1 MNLTSI
7 IAYLIATAIPAAVL
21 FFIYKR
27 NLYQTGSFAFVGG
40 SFIWGAGVFL
50 VVSLLNRNLLRLELV
65 EQLTLV
71 QFIAPITEEILK
83 GLLFVFLFRKI
94 NFTYFVD
101 GAIYGFAVGIGFAVL
116 ENYEYIANFESAAL
130 SIAIGRVIST
140 NLIHASA
147 TALVGIAFGL
157 ARFQKG
163 FRLVGQILA
172 GLLVAIALHVMF
184 NNLVTRVSSGL
195 LLLYAAAVGIFATVV
210 ITRLIKRGLVQA
222 RTWIQEKLGA
232 TDRVTTSET
241 KLVDQI
247 QDAKGLRAT
256 LAEAFGEDQADQI
269 QNFLMIQ
276 ARLGI
281 HRKNLDKFE
290 DPAMKRETEAEMT
303 KLRAEMDAIRRQV
316 GTYAMMTLRGIF
328 PPDDG
333 PLWGAL
339 EDTIA
344 TRMQQP
350 RPAGGGLWGA
360 LDNQTTRRRDPDP
373 APPPPL
379 EEE

>member
-40 SFIWGAGVFL
+40 SFIWGAAMFML
-50 VVSLLNRNLLRLELV
+50 VSLLNRNLLRLELV

-83 GLLFVFLFRKI
+83 GLLFVYLFRKI

-130 SIAIGRVIST
+130 SIAIGRVVST

-172 GLLVAIALHVMF
+172 GLLVAMALHVMF

-210 ITRLIKRGLVQA
+210 ITRLIKTGLTQA

-232 TDRVTTSET
+232 SDRVTSSET

-247 QDAKGLRAT
+247 QDAKALRAT
-256 LAEAFGEDQADQI
+256 LAEVFGEDQADQI
-269 QNFLMIQ
+269 QTFLMIQ

-290 DPAMKRETEAEMT
+290 DPAMKRETEAEMA
-303 KLRAEMDAIRRQV
+303 KLRAEMDGLRRQL

-328 PPDDG
+328 PPDEG

-360 LDNQTTRRRDPDP
+360 LDSQTTRRQETT
-373 APPPPL
+373 PPPDS
-379 EEE
+379 E

>member
-27 NLYQTGSFAFVGG
+27 NLYQTGSFTFVGG
-40 SFIWGAGVFL
+40 SFIWGAAVFL
-50 VVSLLNRNLLRLELV
+50 FVSLLNRNLLRLELV

-163 FRLVGQILA
+163 LRLIGQILA
-172 GLLVAIALHVMF
+172 GLLVAMALHVMF

-210 ITRLIKRGLVQA
+210 ITRLIKTGLTQA

-247 QDAKGLRAT
+247 QDGKALRAT
-256 LAEAFGEDQADQI
+256 LAEVFGEDQADQI

-281 HRKNLDKFE
+281 HRKNLEKFE
-290 DPAMKRETEAEMT
+290 DPALKRQTEDEMA
-303 KLRAEMDAIRRQV
+303 KLRAEMDGLRRQL

-328 PPDDG
+328 PPDEG

-339 EDTIA
+339 ENTIA

-360 LDNQTTRRRDPDP
+360 LDTQTTRRRDLPPP
-373 APPPPL
+373 APPPS
-379 EEE
+379 EAE